1 MTPNASIIT
10 PCGHS
15 TCSECF
21 AKISDPSQAIA
32 NGDGEGTNN
41 NIKCPNCRGQIVL
54 AKVIN
59 HNAFKEAHMPELL
72 DELAA
77 VGLDDGDESTDDSDG
92 DDSDDDDDDDDAD
105 SEGDLKDFVVDDDVE
120 EVLTTTDEEE
130 ADGYRQGKVSSL
142 DSSNASLY

>member
-32 NGDGEGTNN
+32 NGDGEGTSN

-54 AKVIN
+54 TKVIN

-77 VGLDDGDESTDDSDG
+77 VGLDDADESTDDSD
-92 DDSDDDDDDDDAD
+92 SDDDDSEDDDAD
-105 SEGDLKDFVVDDDVE
+105 SDGDLKDFIVDDDE

-130 ADGYRQGKVSSL
+130 GAGGYRQGKVCLSDLSNTSL
-142 DSSNASLY
+142 C